1 MFDFGRGHMSEKVGY
16 STPMLHVAEIERS
29 IRFYELLGFV
39 TVDTDRC
46 TPLGWARMHC
56 EGGAIMFLRAEEA
69 LDPVRVTT
77 MLYMYTPDLV
87 CLREQ
92 LLAAGVKV
100 PPITHP
106 PYMPGGEIQM
116 PDPDGYSVLIAHW
129 GKSEQEA
136 WEKRIGRKG

>member
-1 MFDFGRGHMSEKVGY
+1 MSAKVGY

-46 TPLGWARMHC
+46 DPLGWARLHC
-56 EGGAIMFLRAEEA
+56 EGGAVMFLRAEEPP
-69 LDPVRVTT
+69 DPIRVTT

-87 CLREQ
+87 ALREQ
-92 LLAAGVKV
+92 LLASGLKV
-100 PPITHP
+100 PAIKHP
-106 PYMPGGEIQM
+106 PYMPSGEVQV

-136 WEKRIGRKG
+136 WQKRLGAKS